1 MPSLTCETK
10 VPCLK
15 TAFAGI
21 SVRIS
26 LQQVCAYL
34 EMFDYPTARIFNAG
48 GTWSL
53 TQLPPVST
61 LSALSET
68 CLQKSKCEPFGGFKT
83 ATNPLEGSRA
93 VLGSVPGRAG

>member
-34 EMFDYPTARIFNAG
+34 EMFDYPTARILMLVG
-48 GTWSL
+48 
-53 TQLPPVST
+53 
-61 LSALSET
+61 
-68 CLQKSKCEPFGGFKT
+68 
-83 ATNPLEGSRA
+83 
-93 VLGSVPGRAG
+93 LGVKPSCHQFLL